1 MSQNQI
7 ITGVD
12 RRRRWSDEQ
21 KQAILAAA
29 FAPGAVVSA
38 VARQVDVNSGQI
50 YRWRRELRA
59 GSPGFAEVVVSPGS
73 VPADRSAASVIDV
86 ELDGGA
92 RVRLPASISPE
103 LATAVLAALVRR

>member
-1 MSQNQI
+1 MSQIQI

-21 KQAILAAA
+21 KQAIIAAA

-50 YRWRRELRA
+50 YRWRRELRG
-59 GSPGFAEVVVSPGS
+59 GSPGFAEVVVSPVS
-73 VPADRSAASVIDV
+73 VPPDRSASVIDV

>member
-1 MSQNQI
+1 MSQIQV

-21 KQAILAAA
+21 KQAIIAAA

-73 VPADRSAASVIDV
+73 VPLDRSATSVIDV

>member
-1 MSQNQI
+1 MSQMQI

-12 RRRRWSDEQ
+12 RRRRWSDDQ
-21 KQAILAAA
+21 KRAILAAA

-50 YRWRRELRA
+50 YRWRRELGV
-59 GSPGFAEVVVSPGS
+59 GSPGFAEVVVSPISASPDG
-73 VPADRSAASVIDV
+73 SAAVIDV

-92 RVRLPASISPE
+92 RVRLPATISPE
-103 LATAVLAALVRR
+103 LATAVLTALRR